1 VAQWS
6 QARQGWRPNHLR
18 LHELQSPVK
27 PGNRSVLVVG
37 AASQIGYHL
46 LPLLVKA
53 GWNVGAVSRFSA
65 PRDPRAAK
73 WHRLDLAEAH
83 ALRESGLRPA
93 SVISLAPLRI
103 LPPLVS
109 ALAGLGTTR
118 VIAFSSTSR
127 FTKSGSADPNERELA
142 ATFSRSEE
150 ALAAQCE
157 RHGIRWTVF
166 RPTLVYSPGL
176 DRNIS
181 EIARFIERIG
191 FFPILGEGL
200 GKRQPVHAAD
210 LAAACLAALA
220 EGKAFDRAYNLSG
233 GETLTYRE
241 MVERI
246 FRGLGHTPRIVRVSP
261 HLFKAAVSAARVV
274 PRFRK
279 LSPELVTRM
288 NMDMC
293 FDHVEATRNLGFS
306 PRSFE
311 FRLDDSEPTWKDRRS
326 SGYAR

>member
-1 VAQWS
+1 M
-6 QARQGWRPNHLR
+6 RPENKH
-18 LHELQSPVK
+18 
-27 PGNRSVLVVG
+27 VVVIG

-46 LPLLVKA
+46 LPRLVEA
-53 GWNVGAVSRFSA
+53 GWDVAAVSRFPA
-65 PRDPRAAK
+65 PSDPRAAR
-73 WHRLDLAEAH
+73 WHRLDLADAG

-93 SVISLAPLRI
+93 CLISLAPIRI
-103 LPPLVS
+103 LHPLVDT
-109 ALAGLGTTR
+109 LAALGTTR
-118 VIAFSSTSR
+118 VVAFSSTSR
-127 FTKSGSADPNERELA
+127 FTKARSADPGERDLA
-142 ATFSRSEE
+142 ATFVRSEE

-176 DRNIS
+176 DRNVS
-181 EIARFIERIG
+181 EIARFIERSG
-191 FFPILGEGL
+191 FFPILGEGR

-210 LAAACLAALA
+210 LAAACVAVLG

-246 FRGLGHTPRIVRVSP
+246 FHGLGRAPRIVRVPPS
-261 HLFKAAVSAARVV
+261 LFKMLVSAARIV

-288 NMDMC
+288 NLDMC
-293 FDHVEATRNLGFS
+293 FDHVEATRDFGFR
-306 PRSFE
+306 PRDFE
-311 FRLDDSEPTWKDRRS
+311 FRLDRES
-326 SGYAR
+326 SSKNGNISGFSR